1 MKRESSR
8 SENGLRNIKVS
19 LLVSVITILA
29 SFISRTVFVHHL
41 SAEYLGLNSLFSNIL
56 SYLSL
61 TELGI
66 GSAVS
71 FALYK
76 PIKEGDNNKIRA
88 LMSEY
93 QRLYVLV
100 SAIIF
105 LLGLLITPF
114 LRSLI
119 KEENRDIPLLEVYF
133 LIYLLNL
140 TMSLV
145 LYCRRTIVIC
155 NQKEFIL
162 SFISGVFRL
171 IVIAFQIGIL
181 VITGSYIG
189 YLLVMLA
196 FTIIEGIY
204 VRRMTNRMYGDVFS
218 TKAERLSIE
227 ERKVLKNNIFAIF
240 MHKTGGVLVTSTDS
254 IVISRFVGLYQG
266 GLYSN
271 YLLIIGAVTGIL
283 RKIFVSISASVGNLM
298 AEDDME
304 HSEKVFYHI
313 LFLNCWGCGFI
324 SICFI
329 CLIQPFIS
337 AWIGT
342 KYLLSDGVLYLAA
355 ASFYISM
362 VRLPM
367 IIFKEASGVFV
378 QDRWKPIIEGA
389 VNLAV
394 SLILVQWYG
403 ISGVIIGTIFSDVAV
418 AMWYEAKVFF
428 RDRFNKGFGRYLAV
442 QMGYLALNMSLAL
455 LSMGLCHAVT
465 KGSLGDRYIF
475 VIIVR
480 LLICLVVPNVVY
492 VLLFHKTESFRYFW
506 KILRRR

>member
-1 MKRESSR
+1 
-8 SENGLRNIKVS
+8 
-19 LLVSVITILA
+19 
-29 SFISRTVFVHHL
+29 
-41 SAEYLGLNSLFSNIL
+41 
-56 SYLSL
+56 
-61 TELGI
+61 
-66 GSAVS
+66 
-71 FALYK
+71 
-76 PIKEGDNNKIRA
+76 
-88 LMSEY
+88 
-93 QRLYVLV
+93 
-100 SAIIF
+100 
-105 LLGLLITPF
+105 
-114 LRSLI
+114 
-119 KEENRDIPLLEVYF
+119 
-133 LIYLLNL
+133 
-140 TMSLV
+140 
-145 LYCRRTIVIC
+145 
-155 NQKEFIL
+155 
-162 SFISGVFRL
+162 
-171 IVIAFQIGIL
+171 
-181 VITGSYIG
+181 
-189 YLLVMLA
+189 
-196 FTIIEGIY
+196 
-204 VRRMTNRMYGDVFS
+204 MTNRMYGDVFS

-227 ERKVLKNNIFAIF
+227 DRKVLKNNIFAIF
-240 MHKTGGVLVTSTDS
+240 MHKIGGVLVTSTDS

-313 LFLNCWGCGFI
+313 LFLNCWGCGFV

-342 KYLLSDGVLYLAA
+342 KYLLSDGVLYLAS

-428 RDRFNKGFGRYLAV
+428 RDRFNKGFGRYFAV
-442 QMGYLALNMSLAL
+442 QMGYLGLNMSLAL

-465 KGSLGDRYIF
+465 KGSLGNRYIL
-475 VIIVR
+475 VIFVR

-506 KILRRR
+506 RILRKR